1 MVKPYFISAILV
13 PAFYFIVGVIF
24 TFVPE
29 IPSADLKLPH
39 EKIKI
44 PLLFTQEIGVFFII
58 FSILF
63 RQIYNISKE
72 VYLLMNNTFK
82 FVLLLASLI
91 SPYLYYYTKA
101 PQLLVIFGINIC
113 FIVLLQYEK
122 LRAKNN
128 YEKSTDTLY
137 G

>member
-1 MVKPYFISAILV
+1 MIKPFFISATLV
-13 PAFYFIVGVIF
+13 PAFYLMVGVVF
-24 TFVPE
+24 VFVPE
-29 IPSADLKLPH
+29 IPSSDLNLPY

-58 FSILF
+58 FSILI

-82 FVLLLASLI
+82 FVLLLSALI

-101 PQLLVIFGINIC
+101 PQLCVIFMINIF
-113 FIVLLQYEK
+113 FIALLQYEK
-122 LRAKNN
+122 VKAKR
-128 YEKSTDTLY
+128 
-137 G
+137 

>member
-1 MVKPYFISAILV
+1 MIKPYFISATLV
-13 PAFYFIVGVIF
+13 PAFYFMVGVVF

-29 IPSADLKLPH
+29 IPSADLKIPY

-44 PLLFTQEIGVFFII
+44 PLLFTQEIGIFFII
-58 FSILF
+58 FSILI

-82 FVLLLASLI
+82 FVLLLSALI

-101 PQLLVIFGINIC
+101 PQLCVIFGINIF
-113 FIVLLQYEK
+113 FIALLQYEK
-122 LRAKNN
+122 VKAK
-128 YEKSTDTLY
+128 K
-137 G
+137 

>member
-1 MVKPYFISAILV
+1 MVKPYFISATLV

-24 TFVPE
+24 TFAPE
-29 IPSADLKLPH
+29 IPSADLKIPYD
-39 EKIKI
+39 KIKI
-44 PLLFTQEIGVFFII
+44 PLLFTQEVGVFFII

-63 RQIYNISKE
+63 KQIYNISKE

-82 FVLLLASLI
+82 FVLLLAALI

-101 PQLLVIFGINIC
+101 PQLCIIFGINFF

-122 LRAKNN
+122 LQANK
-128 YEKSTDTLY
+128 
-137 G
+137 

>member
-1 MVKPYFISAILV
+1 MVKPYFISATLV

-24 TFVPE
+24 TFAPE
-29 IPSADLKLPH
+29 IPSADLKIPY

-58 FSILF
+58 FSILLK
-63 RQIYNISKE
+63 QIYNISKE

-82 FVLLLASLI
+82 FVLLLAAII

-101 PQLLVIFGINIC
+101 PQLSIIFGINIC

-122 LRAKNN
+122 YKLRNN

>member
-1 MVKPYFISAILV
+1 MIKPFFISATLV
-13 PAFYFIVGVIF
+13 PAFYLMVGVV
-24 TFVPE
+24 FVFFPE
-29 IPSADLKLPH
+29 IPSSDLDLPY

-58 FSILF
+58 FSILI

-72 VYLLMNNTFK
+72 VFLLMNNTFK
-82 FVLLLASLI
+82 FVLLLSALI

-101 PQLLVIFGINIC
+101 PQLYVIFGINIF

-122 LRAKNN
+122 VQAK
-128 YEKSTDTLY
+128 K
-137 G
+137 

>member
-1 MVKPYFISAILV
+1 MIKPYFISATLV
-13 PAFYFIVGVIF
+13 PAFYFIVGVVF

-29 IPSADLKLPH
+29 IPSADLKLPY

-58 FSILF
+58 FSILI

-82 FVLLLASLI
+82 FVLLLSALI

-101 PQLLVIFGINIC
+101 SQLCVIFGINIF
-113 FIVLLQYEK
+113 FIALLQYEK
-122 LRAKNN
+122 VKAK
-128 YEKSTDTLY
+128 K
-137 G
+137 

>member
-1 MVKPYFISAILV
+1 MIKPYFISATLV
-13 PAFYFIVGVIF
+13 PAFYFMVGVIF
-24 TFVPE
+24 VFAPE
-29 IPSADLKLPH
+29 IPSADLKLPY

-82 FVLLLASLI
+82 FVLLLAALI
-91 SPYLYYYTKA
+91 SPYLYYHTKA
-101 PQLLVIFGINIC
+101 PQLLIIFGINIC

>member
-1 MVKPYFISAILV
+1 MIKLYYISATLV
-13 PAFYFIVGVIF
+13 PAFYFMVGFVF
-24 TFVPE
+24 VFVPE
-29 IPSADLKLPH
+29 IPSADLKIPY

-63 RQIYNISKE
+63 KQIYNISKE

-82 FVLLLASLI
+82 FVLLLAAII

-122 LRAKNN
+122 VQARK
-128 YEKSTDTLY
+128 
-137 G
+137 

>member
-1 MVKPYFISAILV
+1 MVKPYFISATLV

-24 TFVPE
+24 TFIPE

-91 SPYLYYYTKA
+91 SPYLYCYTKA

>member
-1 MVKPYFISAILV
+1 MVKPYFISATLV
-13 PAFYFIVGVIF
+13 PAFYFMVGVVF

-29 IPSADLKLPH
+29 VPSSDLNLSY

-44 PLLFTQEIGVFFII
+44 PLLFTQEIGILFII
-58 FSILF
+58 FSILI

-82 FVLLLASLI
+82 FVLLLAALI

-101 PQLLVIFGINIC
+101 PQLCIIFGINIF

-122 LRAKNN
+122 LQANK
-128 YEKSTDTLY
+128 
-137 G
+137 

>member
-1 MVKPYFISAILV
+1 MIKPYFISATLV
-13 PAFYFIVGVIF
+13 PAFYFIVGVVF

-29 IPSADLKLPH
+29 IPSADLKLPY

-58 FSILF
+58 FSILI

-82 FVLLLASLI
+82 FVLLLSALI
-91 SPYLYYYTKA
+91 SPYLFYYTKA
-101 PQLLVIFGINIC
+101 PQLCVIFGINTF

-122 LRAKNN
+122 VQAK
-128 YEKSTDTLY
+128 K
-137 G
+137 